1 MSSLGPIQYEEPEG
15 SVFLGRDYTKTK
27 FTSDALSNEID
38 TEVRKIITSAQKEA
52 KKVIED
58 NKKLLELIKT
68 LLLKKETIVAEEI
81 EYIEKNMKLPP
92 EEEIETKK
100 ETFNVNIDEILETVE
115 HEVPKKEKN
124 TKEVEVTK
132 ETKTTTVTTSKKKT
146 ETKSK
151 ENKEN
156 NK

>member
-1 MSSLGPIQYEEPEG
+1 M
-15 SVFLGRDYTKTK
+15 
-27 FTSDALSNEID
+27 
-38 TEVRKIITSAQKEA
+38 
-52 KKVIED
+52 
-58 NKKLLELIKT
+58 
-68 LLLKKETIVAEEI
+68 AEEI